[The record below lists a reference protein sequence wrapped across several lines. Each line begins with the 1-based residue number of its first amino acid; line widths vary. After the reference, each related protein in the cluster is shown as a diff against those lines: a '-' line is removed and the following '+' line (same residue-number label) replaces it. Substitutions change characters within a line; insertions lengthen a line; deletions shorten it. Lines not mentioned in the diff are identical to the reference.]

1 MTAIPKETWD
11 AIQLRYVQGEN
22 PNAISRSLNGRP
34 TKQGIA
40 KRARKEDWEQLP
52 TVAPKHFELSPE
64 QLGRDTP
71 ANRQKV
77 LDMLAESVPYSI
89 AARSIG
95 VHPNTLLD
103 WRKKDVQFA
112 IQCETARGKAHAD
125 CVTSVYQ
132 ARSKDWK
139 AGKYILET
147 AAETCEEYSSD
158 NRKEPV
164 ELILHMM
171 REPGPTTRQ
180 QFSPG
185 VVIVSPGDDEE
196 GRALREGR
204 DRRDTGKNKSN
215 SSLIEHQSE
224 TVAEHETVVDDDD
237 VEAA

>member
-1 MTAIPKETWD
+1 MTTIPQATWD
-11 AIQLRYVQGEN
+11 AIQLRFVQGEN
-22 PNAISRSLNGRP
+22 PNAISRSLSGRP

-40 KRARKEDWEQLP
+40 KRAKKEGWEQLP

-103 WRKKDVQFA
+103 WRKKDAQFA
-112 IQCETARGKAHAD
+112 IQCETARGNAHAD

-147 AAETCEEYSSD
+147 AAETREDY
-158 NRKEPV
+158 NPANQKEPV
-164 ELILHMM
+164 E
-171 REPGPTTRQ
+171 
-180 QFSPG
+180 
-185 VVIVSPGDDEE
+185 VIINIDRGD
-196 GRALREGR
+196 
-204 DRRDTGKNKSN
+204 N
-215 SSLIEHQSE
+215 
-224 TVAEHETVVDDDD
+224 
-237 VEAA
+237 